1 MTKSWSAL
9 PCKFSPWVNNCV
21 ITIEKRPTGW
31 TGKAL
36 RVNANLP
43 AGRRVVYLNQR
54 RYRDLCR
61 RIGV

>member
-1 MTKSWSAL
+1 M
-9 PCKFSPWVNNCV
+9 NNCV